1 MANNLFKQ
9 LMRTILSIFNL
20 LTLCL
25 VFETSNATDLR
36 ELPVQDGGRIKSFD
50 SFARESL
57 ELIYGKQKFEG
68 RPAHEIVLTWAL
80 LPEAWKDKK
89 IFEVKNHEIISRLSL
104 DGRERYFTGD
114 DLLKNGELARLVGD
128 LEERR
133 KNKEKLT
140 PFYQDIQRI
149 ESQ

>member
-89 IFEVKNHEIISRLSL
+89 IFEKHYR
-104 DGRERYFTGD
+104 RE
-114 DLLKNGELARLVGD
+114 L
-128 LEERR
+128 
-133 KNKEKLT
+133 
-140 PFYQDIQRI
+140 IQRI
-149 ESQ
+149 LNNFEGYDLNIEGKIIDLMEK